1 MSMESRG
8 AGQPPSAEM
17 VSTTRTLS
25 WSPIHRGVH
34 TARTCAVTHTL
45 THIHAHVVTRTHT
58 CMHTHVHIH
67 LYTWSH
73 THAHVRNHA
82 PLLTYTHMETPNIRL
97 SHAHTHRHAHDKT
110 CTHNNTCATANI
122 HSNTCAHTHTAPTSP
137 TGYVLSASRGV
148 EGPATAAGVTPARL
162 RASACKTGSRKRE
175 RERRTVRGGGQDAR
189 QWAVKVRKGGKV
201 ETGGDPGDGQRQ
213 PGACKH
219 PPFLVIPAAA
229 SRARPLR
236 LLTILSTA
244 PWCLRN
250 SGRTT
255 R

>member
-1 MSMESRG
+1 M
-8 AGQPPSAEM
+8 
-17 VSTTRTLS
+17 
-25 WSPIHRGVH
+25 
-34 TARTCAVTHTL
+34 C
-45 THIHAHVVTRTHT
+45 
-58 CMHTHVHIH
+58 
-67 LYTWSH
+67 SH
-73 THAHVRNHA
+73 THAHTHTCTRGHTHA
-82 PLLTYTHMETPNIRL
+82 HMHAHTRAHTPVHVVTHTCTCEKPCSLAHSYTHGNTIRL

-122 HSNTCAHTHTAPTSP
+122 HSNTCTHTHTAPTSP

>member
-1 MSMESRG
+1 MVTYTQRG
-8 AGQPPSAEM
+8 A
-17 VSTTRTLS
+17 
-25 WSPIHRGVH
+25 HR
-34 TARTCAVTHTL
+34 ARTCAVTHT
-45 THIHAHVVTRTHT
+45 HAHTHTRTRGHMHTCMHSHMCTHVHVTRTHMHALTHT
-58 CMHTHVHIH
+58 CTRGHTRTREKPCS
-67 LYTWSH
+67 L
-73 THAHVRNHA
+73 AHS
-82 PLLTYTHMETPNIRL
+82 YTHGNTK
-97 SHAHTHRHAHDKT
+97 HTLEPCTHTYPHAHDKT
-110 CTHNNTCATANI
+110 CTHDNTCATANI
-122 HSNTCAHTHTAPTSP
+122 RSNTCTHTHTHSSYLP

-162 RASACKTGSRKRE
+162 RARACKTGSRKRE
-175 RERRTVRGGGQDAR
+175 RERRTVRGGSQDAR

-201 ETGGDPGDGQRQ
+201 ERGGDPGDGQRQ

-236 LLTILSTA
+236 LFTILSTA